1 MQTYAYIYY
10 QSLTSSFWHAK
21 TDASQNLKTAPNA
34 VVRVLV
40 TVLRPTAAEFI
51 YRRLYIADERT
62 FVRPMTA
69 QRLYNRN

>member
-51 YRRLYIADERT
+51 YRRL
-62 FVRPMTA
+62 
-69 QRLYNRN
+69 